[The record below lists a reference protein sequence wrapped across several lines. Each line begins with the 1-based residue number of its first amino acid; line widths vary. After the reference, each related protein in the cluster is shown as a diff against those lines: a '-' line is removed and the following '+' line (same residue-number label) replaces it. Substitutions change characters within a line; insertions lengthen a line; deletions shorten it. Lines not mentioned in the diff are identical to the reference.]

1 MVIAAYKYVPK
12 PTATAFFFLTLS
24 FFYGSTYVHLY
35 CMTYTAAGYTYTYC
49 TFTNCTDTVHT
60 REDTV
65 CISQMDRLQIKIINH
80 SHFFTPS
87 KMNSKFPRYTVT
99 RNIEENQII
108 HKIFHV
114 VSRFS
119 RFIPCYIDYLQDSVL
134 HMLCFQ
140 LFFFTTHTYKDIIT
154 RIIV

>member
-1 MVIAAYKYVPK
+1 MLWNNGLSSGFTPYQTFIVPPK
-12 PTATAFFFLTLS
+12 NLIKKTCKTSRLLNGYCGIQIRPQTNSDGLFFLTLS

-35 CMTYTAAGYTYTYC
+35 SMTYTAAGYTYTYC

-87 KMNSKFPRYTVT
+87 KLNSKFSRYTVT
-99 RNIEENQII
+99 RNIEEN
-108 HKIFHV
+108 
-114 VSRFS
+114 
-119 RFIPCYIDYLQDSVL
+119 
-134 HMLCFQ
+134 
-140 LFFFTTHTYKDIIT
+140 
-154 RIIV
+154 